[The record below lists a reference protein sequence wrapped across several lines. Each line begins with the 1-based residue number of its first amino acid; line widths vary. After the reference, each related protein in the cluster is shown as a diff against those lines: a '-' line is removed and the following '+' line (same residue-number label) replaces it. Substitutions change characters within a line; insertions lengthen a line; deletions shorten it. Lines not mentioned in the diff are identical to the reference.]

1 MDSKLFRLYSNDKMK
16 SPEHESYSI
25 NDFYQSDN
33 LELEKK
39 VVVLN
44 SSPANLS
51 EEDIIN
57 KT

>member
-1 MDSKLFRLYSNDKMK
+1 MFRLYSNDKMK